1 MINNEIKYEIMLAH
15 PQDNAEA
22 NTVNERGDN
31 SCDKCYMPEIWH
43 NGKTIFELSFCNYF
57 LNKIKLK
64 FIDGKFY
71 SIHGVVDDS
80 AIEQLILAEFV
91 VENLETGVASKVRT
105 LVRTLKL
112 ICNAK
117 DFDDCEG
124 EIHVINGM
132 IDANGNYSPEM
143 IICRNRLNVPYNPNA
158 PKPERWL
165 AYINDLLDAD
175 DVVTMQEYMGY
186 CLTQTTKGQAMLFII
201 GPGGEGKSQIG
212 IIMNEI
218 WGDAVYFDSLH
229 NIVDNK
235 FAKANLVGKMA
246 LVVDDVDRAPLKDT
260 SFLKSLATSN
270 VPIGVEAKYKQ
281 GRQVRIKCRV
291 ICFGNELPKSLYD
304 HSDGWSRRLIVI
316 STKPKA
322 PDRVDDPDLAS
333 KLAAEKEGIL
343 LWAIEGLR
351 HLIKNNYKFTL
362 STKTLE
368 NLEKAKEDT
377 CNIVSFMADEQ
388 FVRFSDGSSCAVT
401 DIYDA
406 YHYWCDING
415 YTPLKIEEV
424 SSWIKTNYAKYGL
437 TYSNKTKSR
446 KSGKYARGYVG
457 INVLFCGR

>member
-1 MINNEIKYEIMLAH
+1 MIENNIKYETILATS
-15 PQDNAEA
+15 QNDTKT
-22 NTVNERGDN
+22 NTVNESGDN
-31 SCDKCYMPEIWH
+31 TCDKCYMPEIWH
-43 NGKTIFELSFCNYF
+43 NGKTIFELSFCDYF
-57 LNKIKLK
+57 KSKVKLK
-64 FIDGKFY
+64 YIDGKFY
-71 SIHGVVDDS
+71 SSHGIVDDS
-80 AIEQLILAEFV
+80 AIEQLILAEFIA
-91 VENLETGVASKVRT
+91 ENIETGVATKVKT
-105 LVRTLKL
+105 LVKTLKL
-112 ICNAK
+112 ICAAN
-117 DFDDCEG
+117 DFDDKEG

-132 IDANGNYSPEM
+132 IDADGNYSPEM

-165 AYINDLLDAD
+165 AYINDLLDPD

-218 WGDAVYFDSLH
+218 WGDAVYFDDLH

-235 FAKANLVGKMA
+235 FAKYNLVGRMA

-291 ICFGNELPKSLYD
+291 ICLGNEMPKSLYD
-304 HSDGWSRRLIVI
+304 HSDGWSRRLIVLT
-316 STKPKA
+316 TKPKS

-343 LWAIEGLR
+343 LWCIEGLR
-351 HLIKNNYKFTL
+351 RLVANNFKFTL
-362 STKTLE
+362 SKKTQD
-368 NLEKAKEDT
+368 NIAKAKEDT
-377 CNIVSFMADEQ
+377 CNIVSFLDDEQ
-388 FVRFSDGSSCAVT
+388 FVRYATGSSCAVT

-415 YTPLKIEEV
+415 YTPLKIEEA
-424 SSWIKTNYAKYGL
+424 SSWLKTNYVKYGL
-437 TYSNKTKSR
+437 AYSNKIKSR

-457 INVLFCGR
+457 ISVLFCGR